1 MGIHVIPCKYMY
13 LKFPLC
19 LKGLQGVQRR
29 GQRDSWVRGT
39 IFLSSTIVI
48 EKCNFLYS
56 IPLSANHN
64 CTRRKFDFA
73 ENILINIS
81 CESY

>member
-19 LKGLQGVQRR
+19 LKGLQGVQRW

-39 IFLSSTIVI
+39 IFLGSG
-48 EKCNFLYS
+48 YS
-56 IPLSANHN
+56 YGPVRIA
-64 CTRRKFDFA
+64 C
-73 ENILINIS
+73 IG
-81 CESY
+81 